1 MGGNHPPHTPPAPQT
16 PSAVAVDDESDRDAQ
31 SDQHAD
37 REEQRQVESAPDQ
50 PADDAVGSH
59 PGKQVAEYGPADVQ
73 ALGPAF
79 RRGRSLAELGA
90 CSVALAVHLT
100 RLAVPLAARAPR
112 TAS

>member
-1 MGGNHPPHTPPAPQT
+1 GHPLSPSVLARGATPPDP
-16 PSAVAVDDESDRDAQ
+16 PPREGSSRYRPLLSVAVDDESDRDAQ

-59 PGKQVAEYGPADVQ
+59 SGKQVAEYGPADVQ

-79 RRGRSLAELGA
+79 RGGRFLAQLSA
-90 CSVALAVHLT
+90 
-100 RLAVPLAARAPR
+100 
-112 TAS
+112 